1 MRAQDRPITGVVADR
16 GAVESFGAEY
26 WTRHRV
32 PCGCR
37 ARLVLR
43 LFRLT
48 ALLSIAFPA
57 LTCAAVAVAADSIF
71 ADGFEPACPGAAPAV
86 LPGIGGAFLLR
97 GTVVT
102 PAVAFVGE
110 VLVQGDTIACAAA
123 SCAGQAGAATA
134 TIVETKGLI
143 FPGLINARTAVLFDL
158 FDESDW
164 APLHLYTNHDG
175 WTSEARYGALVDA
188 KQYLNGETST
198 LDHGCEM
205 DKYGELKGLV
215 AGTTSIVGAANAAN
229 KTCYGSLART
239 IDQTPNDLGAD
250 YIQAATLFPTTSAA
264 DSVCANF
271 GSGSTHAYLIN
282 IAEGTDA
289 TALNEFAQLATITT
303 TDGCLLAPQT
313 AIVHGTALGSTEFT
327 TMAGA
332 GMSLVWTPHSDVT
345 LYGQSANVPLAI
357 GKGINVA
364 LGTSWSI
371 TGSHNL
377 LDELRYADHVDN
389 TVWGDVL
396 TPFDLVQMA
405 TTHAAKTLGLDAV
418 LGSIEAGKKAD
429 LTIVAGPPGA
439 CVAPWSTLVNAHP
452 ADLSLVMVGGVPLYG
467 DVSLQA
473 AAPAVPGCEA
483 VDVCGVAKF
492 VCVAE
497 AGGTVSNKFG
507 QTLAD
512 ITTTLTQDLAAYD
525 AMNLTQWTF
534 SPIAPLVDCP

>member
-1 MRAQDRPITGVVADR
+1 MLAQHCAVVDDRTGRGHVEAPVADSR
-16 GAVESFGAEY
+16 A
-26 WTRHRV
+26 RHRA
-32 PCGCR
+32 PRGGG
-37 ARLVLR
+37 ARIAPSR
-43 LFRLT
+43 FRQATLL
-48 ALLSIAFPA
+48 ALALSA
-57 LTCAAVAVAADSIF
+57 LTCAAVAVASDSIF
-71 ADGFEPACPGAAPAV
+71 VDGFEPACPGAAPGVA
-86 LPGIGGAFLLR
+86 PGIGSALLLR

-102 PAVAFVGE
+102 PEIAFVGE

-123 SCAGQAGAATA
+123 SCAGQAGAGTA
-134 TIVETKGLI
+134 TIIETKGMI

-158 FDESDW
+158 FDETDW
-164 APLHLYTNHDG
+164 APSHLYTNHNG

-198 LDHGCEM
+198 VDHGCEM

-250 YIQAATLFPTTSAA
+250 YIQVATLFPTTSAA
-264 DSVCANF
+264 DSVCTNF
-271 GSGSTHAYLIN
+271 GNGSTHAYLIN

-289 TALNEFAQLATITT
+289 PALNEFTQLTTITT

-313 AIVHGTALGSTEFT
+313 SIVHGTALGSAEFT

-357 GKGINVA
+357 SKGINVA

-377 LDELRYADHVDN
+377 LDELRFADHVDK
-389 TVWGDVL
+389 TTFGDVL

-405 TTHAAKTLGLDAV
+405 TTHAAKTLDLDAV
-418 LGSIEAGKKAD
+418 LGSIEVGKKAD
-429 LTIVAGPPGA
+429 LMVVAGARGA
-439 CVAPWSTLVNAHP
+439 CVAPWSTLVNTHP

-483 VDVCGVAKF
+483 FDVCGVAKF

-512 ITTTLTQDLAAYD
+512 ITSTLTQDLASYD
-525 AMNLTQWTF
+525 ALGLTQWTF
-534 SPIAPLVDCP
+534 SPLAPLVDCP